1 MSDPSLINL
10 LVVDR
15 SRSDIDH
22 IAKTLRGDGYQL
34 ELIQT
39 DQAEETRSAID
50 YQPLDLILLR
60 IADELPTLAEIRLMV
75 AEAQQ
80 DIPIIAVIDDDH
92 REGCRLARLLEE
104 GADNYFYLDDAD
116 HLVATTGKELRHLR
130 DRKRQ
135 QSFEIRFKES
145 ESRSQALLENI
156 QEAIAYIHEG
166 VHTYA
171 NPAYLRLFNYQR
183 KEDLAQIQLVHM
195 VPPGYR
201 DALKSVLR
209 RSIRSGKAVEPVEL
223 VGLRSNGQTF
233 PVLLECAPTRMNDE
247 PCTQIIVR
255 DATPEKSP
263 YNQQLEEMLKFDE
276 ITGLYSRRFFL
287 EALEIEHDGFL
298 LYILFTD
305 HSAVRHGMGFE
316 ALEQFMREAA
326 GLLKPML
333 SPEDMAAYFTSEVFA
348 VYLPDRS
355 STDPQAL
362 AECIRETIAKYNFKI
377 NGRLFTT
384 TCCIGIYDAHGNREN
399 ALQILAY
406 ADRACEAARQKGGNR
421 VETYAPPKEEES
433 RRSSGAKAVSEEDE
447 ATIRLIREALT
458 GGRFSLSYQPIVSFE
473 SAEDARYK
481 VYLRIADDA
490 GDRQPMDKLGVV
502 AVRYGLMS
510 TLDKWT
516 VIRGMAGLIEIQKRG
531 EKPPIL
537 FIRLSQNSLVDKEF
551 PDWLAKR
558 FKESRL
564 ACSLLVFE
572 IKEDDADEY
581 FEEIRLLQSRLRELG
596 CGVALSHF
604 GGKPHSD
611 RLLRELVPDYIKL
624 DGILIERLAKA
635 KDDNSR
641 QAMAAM
647 AQQAHDLKTRVVAS
661 GVTTAPQMASI
672 WQFGVTLVQG
682 NMVAEASEQ
691 LDFDFRQYAG

>member
-1 MSDPSLINL
+1 
-10 LVVDR
+10 
-15 SRSDIDH
+15 
-22 IAKTLRGDGYQL
+22 
-34 ELIQT
+34 
-39 DQAEETRSAID
+39 
-50 YQPLDLILLR
+50 
-60 IADELPTLAEIRLMV
+60 
-75 AEAQQ
+75 
-80 DIPIIAVIDDDH
+80 
-92 REGCRLARLLEE
+92 
-104 GADNYFYLDDAD
+104 
-116 HLVATTGKELRHLR
+116 
-130 DRKRQ
+130 
-135 QSFEIRFKES
+135 
-145 ESRSQALLENI
+145 
-156 QEAIAYIHEG
+156 
-166 VHTYA
+166 
-171 NPAYLRLFNYQR
+171 
-183 KEDLAQIQLVHM
+183 
-195 VPPGYR
+195 
-201 DALKSVLR
+201 
-209 RSIRSGKAVEPVEL
+209 
-223 VGLRSNGQTF
+223 
-233 PVLLECAPTRMNDE
+233 
-247 PCTQIIVR
+247 
-255 DATPEKSP
+255 
-263 YNQQLEEMLKFDE
+263 MLKFDE

-355 STDPQAL
+355 STDSQAL
-362 AECIRETIAKYNFKI
+362 AEVHPRDHCQIQFKI
-377 NGRLFTT
+377 NGKLHNDLLHRGLRCTRQPGKRPSDSRL
-384 TCCIGIYDAHGNREN
+384 
-399 ALQILAY
+399 
-406 ADRACEAARQKGGNR
+406 
-421 VETYAPPKEEES
+421 
-433 RRSSGAKAVSEEDE
+433 RRSRLRSSPGRKAAIGLRPTRRPRRRRVGGVAAKAVSEEDE

-473 SAEDARYK
+473 SAKNARYK
-481 VYLRIADDA
+481 VYLRRDA

-596 CGVALSHF
+596 CGVALSPFRRQASFRPSAPGIGPGLH
-604 GGKPHSD
+604 
-611 RLLRELVPDYIKL
+611 EL